1 MRNWRPDKSEVRMK
15 SRTMKVAL
23 AIAAF
28 FLMCGAS
35 FAQSPW
41 WGQNRG
47 PYGNW
52 GYQDRNRDGRDD
64 RYERGLR
71 DGRSDREHH
80 RAWHPRDGNAAYM
93 NGYRAGYGT
102 NSGGWQGRR
111 DNDRD
116 RDVYRGPN
124 APYPNGP
131 YGGPGVGNTGR
142 VAYNNGYQEGLRY
155 GQNDRSAGRRYT
167 PTSSGVYSDATR
179 GYNSSYGDKTSY
191 RLQFR
196 NGYQA
201 GYQRGFYGR

>member
-1 MRNWRPDKSEVRMK
+1 MI
-15 SRTMKVAL
+15 SRSMKVAL
-23 AIAAF
+23 AVAAF
-28 FLMCGAS
+28 FVMCGAS

-52 GYQDRNRDGRDD
+52 GYQDRDRDGRDD

-80 RAWHPRDGNAAYM
+80 RAWHPRDGNTAYM

-102 NSGGWQGRR
+102 GWQGRR
-111 DNDRD
+111 DDDR
-116 RDVYRGPN
+116 YRG
-124 APYPNGP
+124 PNGP
-131 YGGPGVGNTGR
+131 YGNGPYGNGPYSNAPYGGGNAGR
-142 VAYNNGYQEGLRY
+142 VAYNNGYQNGLDY
-155 GQNDRSAGRRYT
+155 GRRDRAAGRRYT
-167 PTSSGVYSDATR
+167 PTSSGVYEDADR

-196 NGYQA
+196 QGYQA
-201 GYQRGFYGR
+201 GYQRAYYGR